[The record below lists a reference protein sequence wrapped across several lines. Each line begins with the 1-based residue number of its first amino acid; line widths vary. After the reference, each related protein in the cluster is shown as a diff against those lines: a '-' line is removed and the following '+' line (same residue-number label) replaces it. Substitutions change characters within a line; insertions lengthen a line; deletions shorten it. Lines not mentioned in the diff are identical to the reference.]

1 MQALSSLIFHFIINR
16 RMVQPSCMKSKN
28 QKINTMRHCFLLMI
42 YVCCSSEMII
52 ALVYLSNHSYKCFVI
67 CKLFSKQRKCFVQDR
82 NQFSIFSIVRQ
93 FYDFFAH
100 FGEELR
106 ILRIYICIYVYIL
119 LAFIQD
125 AIISKNLQLCRESHQ
140 RF

>member
-28 QKINTMRHCFLLMI
+28 QKINTMRHCFLLI
-42 YVCCSSEMII
+42 VYVCCSSEIII
-52 ALVYLSNHSYKCFVI
+52 ALVYLSNHSYKFL
-67 CKLFSKQRKCFVQDR
+67 LFANFFPNRESVLQQDR
-82 NQFSIFSIVRQ
+82 NQFSIFSIVRS

-100 FGEELR
+100 FGEESR
-106 ILRIYICIYVYIL
+106 ILRIHIYIYVYIL